1 MYSECVSLAFVT
13 QQTKRLRR
21 ITSILSFVACLSLPY
36 FSHYLINGTIFEKKK
51 VIASEVY
58 VLFFST
64 PLSETFFIMRK
75 IEGDVIINVYWSSCK
90 APVILVR
97 F

>member
-1 MYSECVSLAFVT
+1 MYSECVSVAFVT

-21 ITSILSFVACLSLPY
+21 ITSILSFVVCLSLPY
-36 FSHYLINGTIFEKKK
+36 FSHYLINGTIFEKK
-51 VIASEVY
+51 VIAGEVY

-90 APVILVR
+90 ASVILVR